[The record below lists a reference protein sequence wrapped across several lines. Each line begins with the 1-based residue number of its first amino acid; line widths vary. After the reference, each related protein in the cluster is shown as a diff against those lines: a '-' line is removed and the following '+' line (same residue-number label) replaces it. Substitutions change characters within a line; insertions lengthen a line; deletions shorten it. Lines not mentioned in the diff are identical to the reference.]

1 MATEREKVLFGGCA
15 MVMLAGVALIAFGL
29 CGAGGC
35 VLNKANEQFGV
46 DASLEKYEWFK
57 DVAARLDAKK
67 ASIQAS
73 ESRLD
78 AMDKQYAGTP
88 RKGWPRADLEQSNLW
103 RSEVAGMKASFND
116 LAGQYNARMAKE
128 NYRYANV
135 GELPKGA
142 GLPMPRELKPYETK

>member
-1 MATEREKVLFGGCA
+1 MATEREKVLFGGCVVA
-15 MVMLAGVALIAFGL
+15 ACVVVIAGLSLACGV
-29 CGAGGC
+29 GGC
-35 VLNKANEQFGV
+35 VFKKADEQFGI

-57 DVAARLDAKK
+57 DVAARLDAKQ

-78 AMDKQYAGTP
+78 AMEKQYAGTP
-88 RKGWPRADLEQSNLW
+88 RKDWPRADLEQSNLW

-116 LAGQYNARMAKE
+116 LAGQYNARMAKA
-128 NYRYANV
+128 NHNYANV

-142 GLPMPRELKPYETK
+142 SEPLPREFKPYETK